1 MFRLLLWPHS
11 AGRDRR
17 LSCLSWKW
25 RKRSSVKIRERTHE
39 EATEH
44 YTPEEKGAILRRH
57 LVEGVTISHLYD
69 ELKLQPTVFYRWQK
83 EFFENGNNGRI
94 SAFLG
99 DRRRAAELFQQ
110 SWKNVRFESFGMI
123 REAPAQNYRCF
134 LTNFGSLLQTV
145 MPGFTG
151 I

>member
-1 MFRLLLWPHS
+1 M
-11 AGRDRR
+11 
-17 LSCLSWKW
+17 
-25 RKRSSVKIRERTHE
+25 
-39 EATEH
+39 
-44 YTPEEKGAILRRH
+44 
-57 LVEGVTISHLYD
+57 SHLYD
-69 ELKLQPTVFYRWQK
+69 ELELQPTVFYRWQK